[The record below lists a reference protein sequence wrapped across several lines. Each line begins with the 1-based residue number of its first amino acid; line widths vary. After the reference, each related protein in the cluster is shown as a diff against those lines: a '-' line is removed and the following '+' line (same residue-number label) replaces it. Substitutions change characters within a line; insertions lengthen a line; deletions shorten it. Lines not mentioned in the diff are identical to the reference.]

1 MCNTQVVA
9 YSGGGIM
16 GKYIINGDKR
26 LVGEVSVSGAKNA
39 VLPILAAT
47 VVGGNRSTIFN
58 TPNLRD
64 VDIME
69 KILLSI
75 GCKVERMDNIMYV
88 DSRNLSNTN
97 IPDELV
103 REMRSSI
110 ILMGSMLTRCGETKV
125 SYPGGCEIGPRPI
138 DLHLK
143 ALREMGAE
151 IDESHGFLYCHC
163 EKLKGCEIQLDYPSV
178 GATENAI
185 LAAVRAKGTTVIRNA
200 AREPEIIDLQ
210 NYLNKCGAK
219 ISGAG
224 TSIIK
229 IEGVEKFK
237 DVEYTIMPDRI
248 VTGTYMAASALTGG
262 EIIIKNVETNHIQA
276 IVAKLKE
283 AGCLIYND
291 NSSLKVIGP
300 EKINYIEMTQT
311 LPYPGFPTDMQ
322 AQMMAVLSIA
332 DGTSIISE
340 TVFENRFKHA
350 DELIRMGADIKII
363 GKVAIIKGVKELT
376 GAKVKSKDLR
386 GGASLVLAGLAAKGT
401 TEVENIYHIERGYED
416 LDENLRKLGADIIK
430 VE

>member
-9 YSGGGIM
+9 YSGGVIM

-178 GATENAI
+178 GATENTI

>member
-1 MCNTQVVA
+1 
-9 YSGGGIM
+9 M

-69 KILLSI
+69 KILISI

-143 ALREMGAE
+143 ALREMGAK

>member
-1 MCNTQVVA
+1 
-9 YSGGGIM
+9 M

-69 KILLSI
+69 KILISI

-143 ALREMGAE
+143 ALREMGAK

-178 GATENAI
+178 GATENTI

-262 EIIIKNVETNHIQA
+262 EVIIKNVETNHIQA

>member
-1 MCNTQVVA
+1 
-9 YSGGGIM
+9 M
-16 GKYIINGDKR
+16 GKYIINGDER

-178 GATENAI
+178 GATENTI

-262 EIIIKNVETNHIQA
+262 EVIIKNVETNHIQA

>member
-9 YSGGGIM
+9 YSGGVIM

-143 ALREMGAE
+143 ALREMGAK

-178 GATENAI
+178 GATENII

-229 IEGVEKFK
+229 VEGVEKFK

-262 EIIIKNVETNHIQA
+262 EVIIKNVETNHIQA

>member
-9 YSGGGIM
+9 YSGGVIM

-69 KILLSI
+69 KILISI

-88 DSRNLSNTN
+88 DSRKLSNTN

-143 ALREMGAE
+143 ALREMGAK

-178 GATENAI
+178 GATENTI

-229 IEGVEKFK
+229 VEGVEKFK

-262 EIIIKNVETNHIQA
+262 EVIIKNVETNHIQA

-416 LDENLRKLGADIIK
+416 LDENLRKLGADIMK